1 MAWVLTKKRKT
12 SVAKCPLGHQATRW
26 QGRAVIVP
34 YALPYVLQWR
44 QRKRRLLP
52 LVGRGKKRMQARQSF
67 GINAAL
73 LVAAALV
80 CNPAGAQVDAI
91 LADSPTAADAPAQT
105 APANGYYSN
114 SPQAM
119 AFADKLAA
127 QYDLPPDAVRNIVGQ
142 ARFSPAAQR
151 LMRPSHQ
158 SFFKNWR
165 VYRSRFVEPI
175 RINAGLRFWQANR
188 ATLER
193 AEEQYGV
200 PQEVILGILGVE
212 TLYGRDMGS
221 FRVIDVL
228 ATLGFDFPKTAKR
241 DRSEFFQNELA
252 SFLRQQMQAG
262 RDPLQPKGSYAGAM
276 GMGQFMPSSLQNF
289 AVDFDG
295 DGQIDLSA
303 PADAIGSVAHYF
315 QAYGWKRGQQAIF
328 DVQLAPDAQMDKLL
342 APDILPSFSVK
353 QMQALGAQLPEAAQ
367 NYKGSLALIELQNGD
382 PAQAGNGKTYY
393 AGTDNFYAITRY
405 NQSSYYAM
413 SVLDLGAAIREKAG
427 F

>member
-1 MAWVLTKKRKT
+1 MRPFLYF
-12 SVAKCPLGHQATRW
+12 S
-26 QGRAVIVP
+26 
-34 YALPYVLQWR
+34 ALLLAG
-44 QRKRRLLP
+44 LLP
-52 LVGRGKKRMQARQSF
+52 WSAAQAQEQ
-67 GINAAL
+67 
-73 LVAAALV
+73 VT
-80 CNPAGAQVDAI
+80 AQDPGDTPSA
-91 LADSPTAADAPAQT
+91 T

-119 AFADKLAA
+119 AFAEQLAA
-127 QYDLPPDAVRNIVGQ
+127 KYDLPPDAVRNILGQ

-151 LMRPSHQ
+151 LMRPGHS

-165 VYRSRFVEPI
+165 TYRSRFVEPI
-175 RINAGLRFWQANR
+175 RINAGLRFWQSNR
-188 ATLER
+188 ETLER
-193 AEEQYGV
+193 AEAEYGV

-212 TLYGRDMGS
+212 TLYGKDMGS

-228 ATLGFDFPKTAKR
+228 ATLAFDFPKTAKR
-241 DRSEFFQNELA
+241 DRSDFFQAELA
-252 SFLRQQMQAG
+252 SFLRQEMQTG

-295 DGQIDLSA
+295 DGIIDLSQ

-342 APDILPSFSVK
+342 APDILPSFNAK
-353 QMQALGAQLPEAAQ
+353 GMQALGAQLPKSAQ
-367 NYKGSLALIELQNGD
+367 NYPGNLALIELWNGD
-382 PAQAGNGKTYY
+382 PSLAGNEKTYF

-413 SVLDLGAAIREKAG
+413 AVLDLGAAIRERAG

>member
-1 MAWVLTKKRKT
+1 V
-12 SVAKCPLGHQATRW
+12 Q
-26 QGRAVIVP
+26 
-34 YALPYVLQWR
+34 
-44 QRKRRLLP
+44 
-52 LVGRGKKRMQARQSF
+52 
-67 GINAAL
+67 
-73 LVAAALV
+73 VAAQELSDTPSA
-80 CNPAGAQVDAI
+80 
-91 LADSPTAADAPAQT
+91 T

-127 QYDLPPDAVRNIVGQ
+127 KYDLPTDAVRNILGQ

-151 LMRPSHQ
+151 LMRPGHS

-165 VYRSRFVEPI
+165 SYRSRFVEPI
-175 RINAGLRFWQANR
+175 RIQAGLRFWRANR
-188 ATLER
+188 ETLER
-193 AEEQYGV
+193 AEAQYGV

-212 TLYGRDMGS
+212 TLYGKDMGS

-228 ATLGFDFPKTAKR
+228 ATLAFDFPKTNKR
-241 DRSEFFQNELA
+241 DRSAYFQDELA

-262 RDPLQPKGSYAGAM
+262 RDPLQAKGSYAGAM

-295 DGQIDLSA
+295 DGIIDLSQA
-303 PADAIGSVAHYF
+303 TDAIGSVAHYF

-328 DVQLAPDAQMDKLL
+328 EVQLAPDARLDELL
-342 APDILPSFSVK
+342 APDILPSFSAK
-353 QMQALGAQLPEAAQ
+353 RIQALGAKLPENAQ
-367 NYKGSLALIELQNGD
+367 NYPGNLALIELWNGD
-382 PAQAGNGKTYY
+382 PAQAGNAKTY
-393 AGTDNFYAITRY
+393 AVGTDNFYAVTRY

-413 SVLDLGAAIREKAG
+413 AVLDLGAAIRERAG

>member
-1 MAWVLTKKRKT
+1 M
-12 SVAKCPLGHQATRW
+12 
-26 QGRAVIVP
+26 
-34 YALPYVLQWR
+34 
-44 QRKRRLLP
+44 QRKFL
-52 LVGRGKKRMQARQSF
+52 SF
-67 GINAAL
+67 LGAV
-73 LVAAALV
+73 LVAMVGVGAAQ
-80 CNPAGAQVDAI
+80 AQVDNSLVNIDTPVLSDEA
-91 LADSPTAADAPAQT
+91 TQT

-119 AFADKLAA
+119 AFAERLASKH
-127 QYDLPPDAVRNIVGQ
+127 DLPPDAVRNILGQ

-151 LMRPSHQ
+151 LMRPTQQ

-175 RINAGLRFWQANR
+175 RINAGLRFWQTHR
-188 ATLER
+188 ETLER
-193 AEEQYGV
+193 AEAEYGV

-228 ATLGFDFPKTAKR
+228 ATLAFDFPKTAKR
-241 DRSEFFQNELA
+241 DRSDFFQAELA

-295 DGQIDLSA
+295 DGIIDLSQA
-303 PADAIGSVAHYF
+303 TDAIGSVAHYF

-328 DVQLAPDAQMDKLL
+328 DVQLASDAQLDKLL
-342 APDILPSFSVK
+342 APDILPSFNPK
-353 QMQALGAQLPEAAQ
+353 QMQVLGAQLPESAQ
-367 NYKGSLALIELQNGD
+367 DYRGNLALIELFNGD
-382 PAQAGNGKTYY
+382 PAAPENAKTYY
-393 AGTDNFYAITRY
+393 AGTDNFYVITRY

-413 SVLDLGAAIREKAG
+413 AVLDLGAAVRERAG